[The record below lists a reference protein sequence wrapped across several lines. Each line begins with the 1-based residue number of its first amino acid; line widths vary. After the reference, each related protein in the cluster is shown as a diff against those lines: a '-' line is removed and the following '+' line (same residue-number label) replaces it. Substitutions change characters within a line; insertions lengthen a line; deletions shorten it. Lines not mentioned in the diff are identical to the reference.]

1 MKIVRYRNCYNRLLP
16 RSRKTP
22 HAPDHPSLRT
32 PQPARGPLTVRRMLV
47 KLLLLTT
54 LFAMLSIAALYSYG
68 RFAERSLGAPGT
80 ALPVAIDATLVDR
93 VLAPQLAQRPDH
105 SGTALIDD
113 NLEAFALRALSA
125 REAGR
130 SLDLQYYIWH
140 NDVTGRLLVRE
151 LLRAADCG
159 VRVRV
164 LLDDINARGQDAA
177 ILALD
182 SHPLIDVRIFN
193 PGRNRDGIWMRAVE
207 MALRAVSL
215 NRRMHNKA
223 WIVDGRVALVGGR
236 NIGDEYFDAAEQVN
250 FQDADLLLVGP
261 AVQQTSDIFDRFWNS
276 RAVIP
281 IGALHEGKDAGGAE
295 LQAVRARLD
304 ALTGELGASPYLRQ
318 LTDAGQLQAH
328 LDGRV
333 RLHWSTQ
340 VQVLSDPPE
349 KAAPIASL
357 QRSEH
362 WLMHSLLPLLTD
374 AREEALLTSPYFVPG
389 TELTRTLTDK
399 VAAGVKVQVLT
410 NSLAATDVALVHAG
424 YARYRQMLLGG
435 GVDLFEL
442 KTQHRKRISLMG
454 SSRASLH
461 TKAVV
466 VDGQRGFVGSF
477 NLDPR
482 SAQLNTEM
490 GVLFDDA
497 ALAADMRTLFLHSTA
512 SDTSYRLF
520 LDNGALRWSDA
531 TEEPAKVWTQDPETG
546 FWRRMLVS
554 VMRWLPIESQL

>member
-1 MKIVRYRNCYNRLLP
+1 
-16 RSRKTP
+16 
-22 HAPDHPSLRT
+22 
-32 PQPARGPLTVRRMLV
+32 MLV
-47 KLLLLTT
+47 KLLLLAT
-54 LFAMLSIAALYSYG
+54 LFTVLSIAALYSYG
-68 RFAERSLGAPGT
+68 RFAERSLGAPGM
-80 ALPVAIDATLVDR
+80 ALPVAVDATLLDR
-93 VLAPQLAQRPDH
+93 VLAPQLAQRPGH

-130 SLDLQYYIWH
+130 SIDLQYYIWH

-151 LLRAADCG
+151 LLRAADRG

-193 PGRNRDGIWMRAVE
+193 PGRNRDGIWLRAME

-281 IGALHEGKDAGGAE
+281 ISALHAGKNAGAPE

-328 LDGRV
+328 LDGRL
-333 RLHWSTQ
+333 RLHWSTH

-349 KAAPIASL
+349 KAAPVASL

-374 AREEALLTSPYFVPG
+374 ARQEALLTSPYFVPG
-389 TELTRTLTDK
+389 AELTQTLGKK
-399 VAAGVKVQVLT
+399 VAAGVQVQVLT

-424 YARYRQMLLGG
+424 YARYRQALLGG
-435 GVDLFEL
+435 GIELYEL
-442 KTQHRKRISLMG
+442 KTLHRKRISLMG

-466 VDGQRGFVGSF
+466 VDSQRGFVGSF

-497 ALAADMRTLFLHSTA
+497 ALAADMRALFQHSTA
-512 SDTSYRLF
+512 SDTSYRVF

-531 TEEPAKVWTQDPETG
+531 TEEPAKVWTHDPEAG
-546 FWRRMLVS
+546 FWRRTLVS

>member
-1 MKIVRYRNCYNRLLP
+1 
-16 RSRKTP
+16 
-22 HAPDHPSLRT
+22 
-32 PQPARGPLTVRRMLV
+32 MLV
-47 KLLLLTT
+47 KLLLFAA
-54 LFAMLSIAALYSYG
+54 LFALLSIAALYSYG

-80 ALPVAIDATLVDR
+80 ALPVAADATLLDR
-93 VLAPQLAQRPDH
+93 VLAPQLAQRPQQ

-130 SLDLQYYIWH
+130 SIDLQYYIWH

-151 LLRAADCG
+151 LLRAADRG

-164 LLDDINARGQDAA
+164 MLDDINARGQDAA

-182 SHPLIDVRIFN
+182 SHPLIEVRIFN
-193 PGRNRDGIWMRAVE
+193 PGRNRDGIWRRAVE

-223 WIVDGRVALVGGR
+223 WIVDGRVAIVGGR

-261 AVQQTSDIFDRFWNS
+261 AVQQASDIFDRFWNS

-281 IGALHEGKDAGGAE
+281 IRALHVGKNADAPEAVQ
-295 LQAVRARLD
+295 LHAVRARLA
-304 ALTGELGASPYLRQ
+304 ALGGEVGASPYLQ
-318 LTDAGQLQAH
+318 KLTDTGQLQAH
-328 LDGRV
+328 LDGRL
-333 RLHWSTQ
+333 RLHWSSQ
-340 VQVLSDPPE
+340 VQVVSDPPE
-349 KAAPIASL
+349 KAAPVAGL

-362 WLMHSLLPLLTD
+362 WLMYSLLPLLTQ
-374 AREEALLTSPYFVPG
+374 AHEEALLTSPYFVPG
-389 TELTRTLTDK
+389 AALSAMLADK
-399 VAAGVKVQVLT
+399 VAAGVQVSVLT

-424 YARYRQMLLGG
+424 YARYRQVLLGG

-442 KTQHRKRISLMG
+442 KTLHRKRISLTG

-461 TKAVV
+461 TKAMV
-466 VDGQRGFVGSF
+466 VDHARGFVGSF

-490 GVLFDDA
+490 GVVFHDP
-497 ALAADMRTLFLHSTA
+497 ALAADLRTLFLRSTA

-520 LDNGALRWSDA
+520 LDDGALRWSDA
-531 TEEPAKVWTQDPETG
+531 TEEPAKVWTHDPEAG
-546 FWRRMLVS
+546 VWRRALVS
-554 VMRWLPIESQL
+554 LMRWLPIESQL

>member
-1 MKIVRYRNCYNRLLP
+1 
-16 RSRKTP
+16 
-22 HAPDHPSLRT
+22 
-32 PQPARGPLTVRRMLV
+32 MLV
-47 KLLLLTT
+47 KLLLCAAI
-54 LFAMLSIAALYSYG
+54 FAVLSIAALYSYG
-68 RFAERSLGAPGT
+68 RFAERSLGAAGT
-80 ALPVAIDATLVDR
+80 AMPVSMDATLLDR
-93 VLAPQLAQRPDH
+93 VLAPQLAQRPGD

-130 SLDLQYYIWH
+130 SIDLQYYIWQ

-151 LLRAADCG
+151 LLRAADRG
-159 VRVRV
+159 VRV

-193 PGRNRDGIWMRAVE
+193 PSRNRDGIWWRAVE

-281 IGALHEGKDAGGAE
+281 ITALHAGKNAGAPE
-295 LQAVRARLD
+295 LQAVRDRLD
-304 ALTGELGASPYLRQ
+304 ALTGEVGASPYLQQ

-328 LDGRV
+328 LDGRL
-333 RLHWSTQ
+333 RLHWSGQ
-340 VQVLSDPPE
+340 VQVVSDPPE
-349 KAAPIASL
+349 KAAPVADL

-389 TELTRTLTDK
+389 TALSALLGDK
-399 VAAGVKVQVLT
+399 VAAGVKVKVLT

-424 YARYRQMLLGG
+424 YARYRQLLLGG
-435 GVDLFEL
+435 GVDLYEL

-461 TKAVV
+461 TKAMV
-466 VDGQRGFVGSF
+466 VDGERGFVGSF

-490 GVLFDDA
+490 GVLFTDA
-497 ALAADMRTLFLHSTA
+497 ALAADMRALFQHST
-512 SDTSYRLF
+512 SRDTSYRLF
-520 LDNGALRWSDA
+520 LDDGALRWSDA
-531 TEEPAKVWTQDPETG
+531 TEEPAKVWTRDPETG
-546 FWRRMLVS
+546 FWRRALVS

>member
-32 PQPARGPLTVRRMLV
+32 PPPARGPLTVRRMLV
-47 KLLLLTT
+47 KLLLLAT
-54 LFAMLSIAALYSYG
+54 LFAVLSIAALYSYG

-80 ALPVAIDATLVDR
+80 ALPVAIDATLLDR
-93 VLAPQLAQRPDH
+93 VLAPQLAQRPGH

-151 LLRAADCG
+151 LLRAADRG

-261 AVQQTSDIFDRFWNS
+261 AVRQTSDIFDRFWNS

-281 IGALHEGKDAGGAE
+281 IGALHESKDAGAAE

-349 KAAPIASL
+349 KAAPVASL

-389 TELTRTLTDK
+389 AELTQTLAGK
-399 VAAGVKVQVLT
+399 VAAGVKVQALT

-435 GVDLFEL
+435 GVGLFEL

-497 ALAADMRTLFLHSTA
+497 ALAADMRALFLHSTA

-531 TEEPAKVWTQDPETG
+531 TEEPAKVWTHDPESG
-546 FWRRMLVS
+546 FWRRLLVS

>member
-1 MKIVRYRNCYNRLLP
+1 
-16 RSRKTP
+16 
-22 HAPDHPSLRT
+22 
-32 PQPARGPLTVRRMLV
+32 MLV
-47 KLLLLTT
+47 KLLLLAT
-54 LFAMLSIAALYSYG
+54 LFAGLSIAALYSYG

-80 ALPVAIDATLVDR
+80 ALPVAADATLLDR
-93 VLAPQLAQRPDH
+93 VLAPQLAQRPEQ

-130 SLDLQYYIWH
+130 SIDLQYYIWH

-151 LLRAADCG
+151 LLRAADRG

-193 PGRNRDGIWMRAVE
+193 PGRNRDGIWLRAVE

-281 IGALHEGKDAGGAE
+281 IGALHAGKNAGAPE

-328 LDGRV
+328 LDGRL
-333 RLHWSTQ
+333 RLHWSAQ

-349 KAAPIASL
+349 KAAPVASL

-362 WLMHSLLPLLTD
+362 WLMHSLLPLLTE

-389 TELTRTLTDK
+389 AALTQSLADK
-399 VAAGVKVQVLT
+399 VAAGVKVSVLT

-424 YARYRQMLLGG
+424 YARYREVLLGG
-435 GVDLFEL
+435 GVDLYEL
-442 KTQHRKRISLMG
+442 KTLHRKRISLMG

-490 GVLFDDA
+490 GVLFHDA
-497 ALAADMRTLFLHSTA
+497 ALGADMRALFLHST
-512 SDTSYRLF
+512 SGDTSYRLF

-531 TEEPAKVWTQDPETG
+531 TEEPAKVWTHDPESG

>member
-1 MKIVRYRNCYNRLLP
+1 
-16 RSRKTP
+16 
-22 HAPDHPSLRT
+22 
-32 PQPARGPLTVRRMLV
+32 MLV
-47 KLLLLTT
+47 KLLQFAS
-54 LFAMLSIAALYSYG
+54 LFALLSIAALYSYG
-68 RFAERSLGAPGT
+68 RFAERSQGAHGQ
-80 ALPVAIDATLVDR
+80 ALPVAADATLLDR
-93 VLAPQLAQRPDH
+93 VLAPQLAQRPLQ

-130 SLDLQYYIWH
+130 SIDLQYYIWH

-151 LLRAADCG
+151 LLRAAERG

-164 LLDDINARGQDAA
+164 MLDDINARGQDAA

-182 SHPLIDVRIFN
+182 SHPLIEVRIFN
-193 PGRNRDGIWMRAVE
+193 PSRNRDGVWRRAVE

-223 WIVDGRVALVGGR
+223 WIVDGRVAIVGGR

-261 AVQQTSDIFDRFWNS
+261 AVQQASDIFDRFWNS

-281 IGALHEGKDAGGAE
+281 ISALHAGKNAGAPE

-304 ALTGELGASPYLRQ
+304 ALAGEVAASSYLQQ
-318 LTDAGQLQAH
+318 LTDTQQLQAH
-328 LDGRV
+328 LDGRL
-333 RLHWSTQ
+333 RLHWSAQ
-340 VQVLSDPPE
+340 VQVMSDPPE
-349 KAAPIASL
+349 KAAPVASL

-362 WLMHSLLPLLTD
+362 WLMHSLLPLLAG

-389 TELTRTLTDK
+389 AALSAILGEK
-399 VAAGVKVQVLT
+399 VAAGVKVKVLT

-424 YARYRQMLLGG
+424 YARYREVLLGG
-435 GVDLFEL
+435 GVDLYEL
-442 KTQHRKRISLMG
+442 KTLHRKRISLMG

-466 VDGQRGFVGSF
+466 ADGQRGFVGSF

-490 GVLFDDA
+490 GVLFTDA
-497 ALAADMRTLFLHSTA
+497 ALAADMRALFLRSTS

-520 LDNGALRWSDA
+520 LQDGALRWSDA
-531 TEEPAKVWTQDPETG
+531 TEEPAKVWSHDPEAS
-546 FWRRMLVS
+546 FWRRTLVS
-554 VMRWLPIESQL
+554 LMRWLPIESQL

>member
-1 MKIVRYRNCYNRLLP
+1 MR
-16 RSRKTP
+16 
-22 HAPDHPSLRT
+22 D
-32 PQPARGPLTVRRMLV
+32 PLTVRRMLV
-47 KLLLLTT
+47 KLLLFAT
-54 LFAMLSIAALYSYG
+54 LFTLLSIAALYSYG
-68 RFAERSLGAPGT
+68 RFAERSLGAPST
-80 ALPVAIDATLVDR
+80 ALPVAAGATMLDR
-93 VLAPQLAQRPDH
+93 VMAPQLAQRPNQ
-105 SGTALIDD
+105 SGTALIDE

-130 SLDLQYYIWH
+130 SIDVQYYIWH

-151 LLRAADCG
+151 LLRAADRG

-182 SHPLIDVRIFN
+182 SHPLIEVRIFN
-193 PGRNRDGIWMRAVE
+193 PGRNRDGIWRRGVE

-281 IGALHEGKDAGGAE
+281 IRALHVGKDAGAPD
-295 LQAVRARLD
+295 LQAVRASLD
-304 ALTGELGASPYLRQ
+304 AMAGDYAASPYLRQ
-318 LTDAGQLQAH
+318 LTDTQQLQAH
-328 LDGRV
+328 LDGRL
-333 RLHWSTQ
+333 RLHWSEQ

-349 KAAPIASL
+349 KAAPLASL

-362 WLMHSLLPLLTD
+362 WLMHSLLPLLTQ
-374 AREEALLTSPYFVPG
+374 ARQEALLTSPYFVPG
-389 TELTRTLTDK
+389 AALSATLGEK
-399 VAAGVKVQVLT
+399 VAAGVRVSVLT

-424 YARYRQMLLGG
+424 YARYRQVLLDG
-435 GVDLFEL
+435 GVQLFEL
-442 KTQHRKRISLMG
+442 KTLHRKRMSLTG

-466 VDGQRGFVGSF
+466 VDGERGFVGSF

-490 GVLFDDA
+490 GVLFNDP
-497 ALAADMRTLFLHSTA
+497 ALAADMRALFLHSTA

-520 LDNGALRWSDA
+520 LADGALRWSDA
-531 TEEPAKVWTQDPETG
+531 TEEPAKVWTHDPEAG
-546 FWRRMLVS
+546 FWRRALVS

>member
-1 MKIVRYRNCYNRLLP
+1 
-16 RSRKTP
+16 
-22 HAPDHPSLRT
+22 
-32 PQPARGPLTVRRMLV
+32 MLV
-47 KLLLLTT
+47 KLLLFAI
-54 LFAMLSIAALYSYG
+54 LFGLLSIAALYSYG

-80 ALPVAIDATLVDR
+80 ALPVAMDATLLDR
-93 VLAPQLAQRPDH
+93 VLAPQLAQHPDQ

-130 SLDLQYYIWH
+130 SIDLQYYIWH

-151 LLRAADCG
+151 LLRAADRG

-193 PGRNRDGIWMRAVE
+193 PGRNRDGVWWRAVE

-281 IGALHEGKDAGGAE
+281 IGALHAGKTAGTPA
-295 LQAVRARLD
+295 LPQLPAVRARLD

-328 LDGRV
+328 LDGRL
-333 RLHWSTQ
+333 RLHWSAH

-349 KAAPIASL
+349 KAAPMASL

-362 WLMHSLLPLLTD
+362 WLMHSLLPLLTE
-374 AREEALLTSPYFVPG
+374 AREETLLTSPYFVPG
-389 TELTRTLTDK
+389 AALTQSLADK
-399 VAAGVKVQVLT
+399 VAAGVKVKVLT

-424 YARYRQMLLGG
+424 YARYRQALLDGG
-435 GVDLFEL
+435 IELYEL
-442 KTQHRKRISLMG
+442 KTLHRKRISLMG

-497 ALAADMRTLFLHSTA
+497 ALAADMRALFLHSTA
-512 SDTSYRLF
+512 SDTSYRVF

-531 TEEPAKVWTQDPETG
+531 TEEPAKVWTHDPEAG

>member
-1 MKIVRYRNCYNRLLP
+1 
-16 RSRKTP
+16 
-22 HAPDHPSLRT
+22 
-32 PQPARGPLTVRRMLV
+32 MLV
-47 KLLLLTT
+47 KLLLLAT
-54 LFAMLSIAALYSYG
+54 LFVVLSIAALYSYG
-68 RFAERSLGAPGT
+68 RFAERSLGAPGA
-80 ALPVAIDATLVDR
+80 ALPVAIDATLLDR
-93 VLAPQLAQRPDH
+93 VLAPQLAQRPGH

-130 SLDLQYYIWH
+130 SIDLQYYIWH

-151 LLRAADCG
+151 LLRAAERG

-164 LLDDINARGQDAA
+164 ILDDINARGQDAA

-182 SHPLIDVRIFN
+182 SHPLIEVRIFN
-193 PGRNRDGIWMRAVE
+193 PGRNRDGVWLRAVE
-207 MALRAVSL
+207 MALRVLSL

-223 WIVDGRVALVGGR
+223 WIVDGRVAIVGGR

-261 AVQQTSDIFDRFWNS
+261 AVQQASDIFDRFWNS

-281 IGALHEGKDAGGAE
+281 IGALHAGKRADAAQ

-304 ALTGELGASPYLRQ
+304 ALSGEVGASPYLQQ
-318 LTDAGQLQAH
+318 LTDTQQLQAH
-328 LDGRV
+328 LDGRL
-333 RLHWSTQ
+333 RLHWSDQ
-340 VQVLSDPPE
+340 VQVVSDPPE
-349 KAAPIASL
+349 KAAPVASL

-362 WLMHSLLPLLTD
+362 WLMHSLLPLLTG

-389 TELTRTLTDK
+389 AALSATLGDK
-399 VAAGVKVQVLT
+399 VAAGVKVKVLT

-424 YARYRQMLLGG
+424 YARYRQVLLDG
-435 GVDLFEL
+435 GVDLYEL
-442 KTQHRKRISLMG
+442 KTLHRKRISLMG

-490 GVLFDDA
+490 GVLFTDP
-497 ALAADMRTLFLHSTA
+497 ALAADMRALFLRSTA

-520 LDNGALRWSDA
+520 LQDGALRWSDA
-531 TEEPAKVWTQDPETG
+531 TEEPARVWSHDPEAG
-546 FWRRMLVS
+546 FWRRTLVCL
-554 VMRWLPIESQL
+554 MRWLPIESQL

>member
-1 MKIVRYRNCYNRLLP
+1 
-16 RSRKTP
+16 
-22 HAPDHPSLRT
+22 
-32 PQPARGPLTVRRMLV
+32 MLV
-47 KLLLLTT
+47 KLLLLAT
-54 LFAMLSIAALYSYG
+54 LFAVLSIGALYSYG
-68 RFAERSLGAPGT
+68 RFAERSLGPPGM
-80 ALPVAIDATLVDR
+80 ALPVAADATLLDR
-93 VLAPQLAQRPDH
+93 VLAPQLEQRPGH

-151 LLRAADCG
+151 LLRAADRG

-193 PGRNRDGIWMRAVE
+193 PSRNRDGIWLRAVE

-281 IGALHEGKDAGGAE
+281 IGALHAGKDASAPE

-318 LTDAGQLQAH
+318 LTDTGQLQAH
-328 LDGRV
+328 LDGRI
-333 RLHWSTQ
+333 RLHWSGQ

-349 KAAPIASL
+349 KAAPVASL
-357 QRSEH
+357 QRNEH

-389 TELTRTLTDK
+389 TALTQTLGEK

-424 YARYRQMLLGG
+424 YARYRQELLGG
-435 GVDLFEL
+435 GIELYEL
-442 KTQHRKRISLMG
+442 KTLHRKRISLMG

-466 VDGQRGFVGSF
+466 IDGQRGFVGSF

-490 GVLFDDA
+490 GVLFNDA

-512 SDTSYRLF
+512 SDTSYRLL

-531 TEEPAKVWTQDPETG
+531 TEEPAKVWTHDPEAG
-546 FWRRMLVS
+546 IWRRMLVC

>member
-1 MKIVRYRNCYNRLLP
+1 
-16 RSRKTP
+16 
-22 HAPDHPSLRT
+22 
-32 PQPARGPLTVRRMLV
+32 MLV
-47 KLLLLTT
+47 KLLLLAT
-54 LFAMLSIAALYSYG
+54 LFAVLSIAALYSYG

-80 ALPVAIDATLVDR
+80 ALPVAADATLLDR
-93 VLAPQLAQRPDH
+93 VLAPQLAQRPGH

-130 SLDLQYYIWH
+130 SIDLQYYIWH

-151 LLRAADCG
+151 LLRAADRG

-193 PGRNRDGIWMRAVE
+193 PGRNRDGIWLRAME

-281 IGALHEGKDAGGAE
+281 IHALHTGKDAGAPE

-328 LDGRV
+328 LDGRL
-333 RLHWSTQ
+333 RLHWSDQ
-340 VQVLSDPPE
+340 VHVLSDPPE
-349 KAAPIASL
+349 KAAPVASL

-362 WLMHSLLPLLTD
+362 WLMHSLLPLLTG
-374 AREEALLTSPYFVPG
+374 AREETLLTSPYFVPG
-389 TELTRTLTDK
+389 AALTQTLGEQ
-399 VAAGVKVQVLT
+399 VAAGVQIKVLT

-424 YARYRQMLLGG
+424 YARYRQALLEG
-435 GVDLFEL
+435 GVELYEL
-442 KTQHRKRISLMG
+442 KTLHRKRISLMG

-461 TKAVV
+461 TKAMV

-490 GVLFDDA
+490 GVLFNDA
-497 ALAADMRTLFLHSTA
+497 ALAADMRELFLHSTA
-512 SDTSYRLF
+512 SDTSYRLL

-531 TEEPAKVWTQDPETG
+531 TEEPTKVWTHDPEAG
-546 FWRRMLVS
+546 VWRRMLVS
-554 VMRWLPIESQL
+554 VMRWMPIESQL